1 MQKRRCTAASFRF
14 DLIAH
19 SRYGAWQERPTAP
32 NGTKRWDESRVD
44 TMNGQ
49 STKRSGWSWW
59 YLLLVVQFLF
69 LLCVP
74 SYNRLEP
81 TLIGLPFF
89 YWYQLLWVIVSGVLT
104 AIVYF
109 ATED

>member
-1 MQKRRCTAASFRF
+1 LQGR
-14 DLIAH
+14 
-19 SRYGAWQERPTAP
+19 
-32 NGTKRWDESRVD
+32 NGGVE

-49 STKRSGWSWW
+49 SKKRTGWNWW

-81 TLIGLPFF
+81 SFIGLPFF
-89 YWYQLLWVIVSGVLT
+89 YWYQLGWVIVSGVLT

-109 ATED
+109 MTEE